1 MSVAGKRGRMG
12 PLDYIRRLAKD
23 ENKPWATRVEAILY
37 IESNGGTG
45 EVRGKRQSDI
55 ARRWGIPT
63 REFERAI
70 ARLKKEGSILV
81 GQHSRSQASTITIVD
96 RATDEPSNV
105 TDDKP
110 SNVTE
115 DQPSKVTGINRQK
128 CRGSTVENDGQSS
141 TPHYRERARVTT
153 PKNTPKNTPRAA
165 RGFTLPA
172 HADGGAA
179 VAQTADVN
187 PPIASHPPA
196 SVEAYTDD
204 IAKVVTPEIVG
215 ALEVAIERR
224 AQKAKQRYNGSTL
237 ALVAVTAQILARTDP
252 ALAASARPSVAASL
266 IEGVAIIG
274 TGKGS
279 KAKPRSSDDVM
290 LALSV
295 LRSKLDA
302 GVDPRQALGGAES
315 LRVYLAQSTTDAAI
329 GALQMAAA
337 RGPKQATP
345 LTRLGSSLY

>member
-1 MSVAGKRGRMG
+1 MTNASKRGRMG
-12 PLDYIRRLAKD
+12 PLDYIRRLARD
-23 ENKPWATRVEAILY
+23 ENKPWSTRVEAILY

-81 GQHSRSQASTITIVD
+81 GQHSRSQAATITLVD
-96 RATDEPSNV
+96 RATGDPSNV

-110 SNVTE
+110 SKVTG
-115 DQPSKVTGINRQK
+115 DQPSKVSVINRQK
-128 CRGSTVENDGQSS
+128 CRGSTVKDDGQMSP
-141 TPHYRERARVTT
+141 PHYKERARVTT

-165 RGFTLPA
+165 RASTLPA
-172 HADGGAA
+172 HADGGVVA
-179 VAQTADVN
+179 AQTTDDN

-196 SVEAYTDD
+196 AVEVYTDE
-204 IAKVVTPEIVG
+204 IAKVVTPETVV
-215 ALEVAIERR
+215 ALEAAIERR

-237 ALVAVTAQILARTDP
+237 SLVAVTAQILAHTDP

-274 TGKGS
+274 TGRGS

-329 GALQMAAA
+329 GTLQMAAA
-337 RGPKQATP
+337 KGPKLATP